1 MNKELS
7 KSFDPKTIE
16 NKWYE
21 FWESKG
27 YYAIGQDDKKVD
39 NFSILLPPP
48 NVTGTL
54 HMGHG
59 FNQTLMDML
68 TRYHRMK
75 GDNTRFGSQV
85 PIMQVLQR
93 KLWLRDS

>member
-1 MNKELS
+1 MLTPNQELD

-16 NKWYE
+16 AKWYA

-27 YYAIGQDDKKVD
+27 YYAAGFSKPTASNPEIKD
-39 NFSILLPPP
+39 NFCILLPPP

-59 FNQTLMDML
+59 FNGIREERRITLYD
-68 TRYHRMK
+68 K
-75 GDNTRFGSQV
+75 EG
-85 PIMQVLQR
+85 P
-93 KLWLRDS
+93 